1 MISKKFKLCMKKD
14 VSGKH
19 KRVLRKHK
27 SIMDCLEEMLED
39 AINDTFEEKDYDES
53 RLSRLE
59 VKWKRF
65 LSSSVTSRHR
75 ILEDQQRIKSLISDI
90 SHQTRTPLS
99 NILLYSELL
108 QEKEKDP
115 ALLPIVQNIKEQ
127 SEKLDFLIRSLIK
140 ASRLESDVL
149 ALCPKKQPVA
159 PMAEAAIASLREEAE
174 RKGIKI
180 SGDDF
185 WGTACFDK
193 KWTQEA
199 LENMIDNAV
208 KYSPQGSEIKVWTT
222 DYEMFAAIHIKDQ
235 GSGIREE
242 EQCRIFERFYRSMD
256 AAEEKG
262 LGLGLY
268 LVREIAIRQ
277 GGYVRVKS
285 KPGMGST
292 FSFYMNKNE
301 RR

>member
-1 MISKKFKLCMKKD
+1 MKKD

-19 KRVLRKHK
+19 KWILRKHK
-27 SIMDCLEEMLED
+27 NTMDFLEKMLED

-65 LSSSVTSRHR
+65 LSSSMTSRHR
-75 ILEDQQRIKSLISDI
+75 IMEEQERIKGLISDI

-108 QEKEKDP
+108 QEKETDP

-127 SEKLDFLIRSLIK
+127 SEKLDFLIRSLVK

-149 ALCPKKQPVA
+149 ALRPKNQPVA
-159 PMAEAAIASLREEAE
+159 PMVEAAIATLREEAE
-174 RKGIKI
+174 KKGIRI
-180 SGDDF
+180 SGDNF
-185 WGTACFDK
+185 QGRACFDR

-199 LENMIDNAV
+199 LENMIDNGV
-208 KYSPQGSEIKVWTT
+208 KYSPQGSEIRVWTT
-222 DYEMFAAIHIKDQ
+222 DYEMFAAVHIKDQ
-235 GSGIREE
+235 GVGVREE

-268 LVREIAIRQ
+268 LVREIAVRQ
-277 GGYVRVKS
+277 GGYVRIKS